1 MRHFPRSMAVVALMT
16 LLAFVSGSAG
26 AASHSDAPLIK
37 QDPQANLTDVY
48 AFIGTKYNNPGEK
61 VLNVVV
67 HVRPFSEPG
76 DGVIY
81 DRFADDA
88 RYSIHI
94 ADPAT
99 GAEVIRYDFKFS
111 NVSPLSPPGLK
122 NPNTILS
129 YGLGDELGPIGD
141 VGDARQNF
149 VQTYAVTKVTARSGA
164 DDARE
169 EHKGRRGQATVVA
182 SDLLTPPPNVGA
194 RTTPAYNDASG
205 KAVSGATSFA
215 ALDRYTRQT
224 VFGLPSGEAVFAGPR
239 EDGFF
244 ADTPA
249 IFDLLDPRILAGG
262 LGQAGT
268 GVDGFKG
275 FNVLAYAIQIP
286 LDHLPSFEYQSPF
299 FGTQTGVGVY
309 ASVSRPS
316 VTIRLA
322 HRQPRSEGPFVQ
334 VNRMGNPLFNEVLVA
349 LRDKDNYN
357 RRKPT
362 DDAAFATYAR
372 NPEVAALINT
382 VFGTSFV
389 TTNREDLV
397 AVFIPDVLR
406 VNTATDPVRLAGQPG
421 FSRLGFLGGD
431 TTGGASGGWPNGRRL
446 GDDVV
451 DIALTA
457 VASGP
462 TYAAITVVGDNINA
476 NDQVYNQVFPYSAT
490 PHAGPTNRKDP

>member
-1 MRHFPRSMAVVALMT
+1 MRHSPRAMAAVALAT
-16 LLAFVSGSAG
+16 LLTFVSGPAG

-48 AFIGTKYNNPGEK
+48 AFIGTKYNNPREK

-94 ADPAT
+94 ADPGT
-99 GAEVIRYDFKFS
+99 GAEMIRYDFAFS
-111 NVSPLSPPGLK
+111 NVNPVSPPGLK

-129 YGLGDELGPIGD
+129 YGRGAALGPIND

-149 VQTYAVTKVTARSGA
+149 VQTYSVTKVTANDTA
-164 DDARE
+164 
-169 EHKGRRGQATVVA
+169 RRGETTVVA

-194 RTTPAYNDASG
+194 RTTPAYNDANG
-205 KAVSGATSFA
+205 RAVSGATSFA

-224 VFGLPSGEAVFAGPR
+224 VFGLSSGEAVFAGPR

-286 LDHLPSFEYQSPF
+286 LHHLPSLDYQSPF
-299 FGTQTGVGVY
+299 FGPQTGVGVY
-309 ASVSRPS
+309 ASVSRPT
-316 VTIRLA
+316 VTLRLPT
-322 HRQPRSEGPFVQ
+322 REPRSEGPFVQ

-349 LRDKDNYN
+349 LKDKDNYN
-357 RRKPT
+357 RQKPT

-372 NPEVAALINT
+372 NPEVAVLINT
-382 VFGTSFV
+382 VFGTGFA
-389 TTNREDLV
+389 TANREDLV
-397 AVFIPDVLR
+397 AVFIPDVIR
-406 VNTATDPVRLAGQPG
+406 VNTATGPVRLAGQPG

-431 TTGGASGGWPNGRRL
+431 TTSGVSGGWPNGRRL

-462 TYAAITVVGDNINA
+462 AYATITVVGDNVNA